1 MADLLYRWP
10 VNATVGQ
17 RVPKEK
23 FYEHGA
29 VKPAVRELFVSEVQ
43 RLTWAYKLA
52 ENTINLP
59 GSEQVPEIQVFV
71 LDAKQGDVSD
81 AVLSAIDK
89 AVQFPLVFEITRTAV
104 GQAEARMVA
113 THKQLGTGVPKLGEY
128 FSTGWLPA
136 NTARQSL
143 PTAIAL
149 PALYTELLQP
159 LTPLASRPG
168 EELSEVTGRVNA
180 VRRLERE
187 IVSLERKLRT
197 EPQFN
202 RKVELRR
209 MLKTKQN
216 ELDQQR

>member
-10 VNATVGQ
+10 ETAAVGQ

-29 VKPAVRELFVSEVQ
+29 VKPAVRDLFVSEVQ
-43 RLTWAYKLA
+43 RITWAYKLA
-52 ENTINLP
+52 ESTINLP
-59 GSEQVPEIQVFV
+59 SSAQVPEIQVFV
-71 LDAKQGDVSD
+71 LYAKQDDVSD

-89 AVQFPLVFEITRTAV
+89 VVQFPLVFEVMRWTS
-104 GQAEARMVA
+104 GQAEVRMVT
-113 THKQLGTGVPKLGEY
+113 THKLLGPGAPKLGEY
-128 FSTGWLPA
+128 LSTGWLPA

-143 PTAIAL
+143 PPAITL
-149 PALYTELLQP
+149 PALYTALLQP
-159 LTPLASRPG
+159 LTPLDLRPG
-168 EELSEVTGRVNA
+168 EELSEVTLRLDA

-187 IVSLERKLRT
+187 IVTLERKLRT

-209 MLKTKQN
+209 MLKTKQH